1 MVGFGRLCAANFA
14 RQNCGPRRASVSR
27 RWVSVR
33 AALGL
38 GVRVRRAV
46 SRPRRLRLGC
56 ECAWALCGWAAERS
70 PRRKALDRRF
80 PDFQYWKIN
89 L

>member
-27 RWVSVR
+27 RRVSGR
-33 AALGL
+33 AAAGL
-38 GVRVRRAV
+38 GVRVPRSA

-56 ECAWALCGWAAERS
+56 KCAWVLCGWAAERS
-70 PRRKALDRRF
+70 PWRKAIDYRF

-89 L
+89 M